1 MAWLMLAGA
10 IVSEILATTA
20 LKLSD
25 GFSHKGW
32 SLLVVAGYGTAFF
45 LLARA
50 LKLQMEMGT
59 AYAVWSGVGT
69 AAIAAIGVLFLGESL
84 SLAKV
89 AGIVLIVAGV
99 VVLNLAGGGAH

>member
-10 IVSEILATTA
+10 IIAEILATTA

-32 SLLVVAGYGTAFF
+32 SLLVVAGYGTAFY
-45 LLARA
+45 LLAQA
-50 LKLQMEMGT
+50 LKLQMEVGT
-59 AYAVWSGVGT
+59 AYAVWSGAGT

-84 SLAKV
+84 NLAKI
-89 AGIVLIVAGV
+89 AGIALIIGGVL
-99 VVLNLAGGGAH
+99 VLNLAGGAH

>member
-1 MAWLMLAGA
+1 MAWFMLAGA
-10 IVSEILATTA
+10 IVAEILATTA

-32 SLLVVAGYGTAFF
+32 SLLVVAGYGTAFY
-45 LLARA
+45 LLSQA
-50 LKLQMEMGT
+50 LRLQMEVGT

-84 SLAKV
+84 TAAKI
-89 AGIVLIVAGV
+89 AGIALIIAGV
-99 VVLNLAGGGAH
+99 LVLNLAGGAH

>member
-10 IVSEILATTA
+10 IIAEILATTA

-32 SLLVVAGYGTAFF
+32 SLLVVAGYGTAFY
-45 LLARA
+45 LLAQA
-50 LKLQMEMGT
+50 LKLQMEVGT
-59 AYAVWSGVGT
+59 AYAVWSGAGT

-84 SLAKV
+84 NLAKI
-89 AGIVLIVAGV
+89 AGIALIIGGVL
-99 VVLNLAGGGAH
+99 VLNLAGGVH